1 MSKNTKKILFNKEIL
16 FNKFGQIYLR
26 KKVLPKLTTKFF
38 RFILKGL

>member
-1 MSKNTKKILFNKEIL
+1 MCKNKKKVLFNKEIL

-26 KKVLPKLTTKFF
+26 KKVLPKCTTKFF